1 MNTSNIAG
9 GESEALETSRRG
21 LFRNVGLGAVGAAIG
36 ATGLSL
42 TASPARAAAVS
53 DIDTAILNF
62 ALNLEYVEANFYML
76 ATKGEGLPR
85 KLTTGATVDNK
96 VTGGAMVPFKTA
108 AIQQYANNIA
118 ADERAHVQFIRDA
131 LGEGNYVGQPE
142 IDLETSFTTLAVA
155 AGLIPQGQTFNP
167 FADETSFLLG
177 AYIFEDVG
185 VTAYLGALS
194 SITNGAYVTAA
205 GGIMAV
211 EAYHAGTIRGL
222 LAAAGAGVATDQIS
236 KLRAKL
242 SGASDDSGILR
253 PNGMLN
259 IAPTGTNALA
269 FTRSTR
275 QVLNVVYGA
284 QNAAKGLFYPKGMAT
299 LP

>member
-1 MNTSNIAG
+1 MNKSNIARG
-9 GESEALETSRRG
+9 DADLSDKSRRG
-21 LFRNVGLGAVGAAIG
+21 LFRNVGLGAVGAAVG
-36 ATGLSL
+36 AAGLSL
-42 TASPARAAAVS
+42 ASSPAQAAPQT
-53 DIDTAILNF
+53 DIDVAILNF
-62 ALNLEYVEANFYML
+62 ALNLEYLEANFYMF

-85 KLTTGATVDNK
+85 TLTTGSTVDYK
-96 VTGGAMVPFKTA
+96 VTGGAMVPFKTSS
-108 AIQQYANNIA
+108 IQQYAMNIA
-118 ADERAHVQFIRDA
+118 ADERAHVQFLRDA

-142 IDLETSFTTLAVA
+142 LDLQTSFTTLAVA
-155 AGLIPQGQTFNP
+155 AGLIEPGQTFNP

-194 SITNGAYVTAA
+194 SITNGEYLTAA

-211 EAYHAGTIRGL
+211 EAYHAGTIREL
-222 LAAAGAGVATDQIS
+222 LGTADAGVATDKIS

-259 IAPTGTNALA
+259 IAPTGPNALA
-269 FTRSTR
+269 FTRTTR
-275 QVLNVVYGA
+275 QVMNLVYGG
-284 QNAAKGLFYPKGMAT
+284 QNATKGLFYPKGMAT